1 MILPFRGHGYLV
13 VVFYVGGFI
22 LTQLIVD
29 SILGKGFYTSLT
41 WPKYIAVAVGALG
54 CWLVGRWLNSRE
66 PARRLM
72 DLDTGEEL
80 VLPPPSHEL
89 LYLKM
94 ETWGLIGAVACIVIT
109 ILSEF
114 DVVRF

>member
-13 VVFYVGGFI
+13 VVFYAGALI

-29 SILGKGFYTSLT
+29 GILGKGVYTSHS
-41 WPKYIAVAVGALG
+41 WPKYVAVAVGAVS

-66 PARRLM
+66 PTWRLM
-72 DLDTGEEL
+72 DLDTGEEF
-80 VLPPPSHEL
+80 VLPPPSHEF
-89 LYLKM
+89 LYVKI
-94 ETWGLIGAVACIVIT
+94 ETWGIIGAVACVVIT
-109 ILSEF
+109 MLAEF